1 VKTIP
6 IDTTHLTT
14 LVGGAIQA
22 ATQPD
27 GTQKTNKAGQ
37 PLFNVPIVV
46 VVEGGDADTLTVRV
60 PGPVAQIPPLTPIKL
75 VKLVGRP
82 WSMEGGR
89 SGVSFSADSIQP
101 VNTRSA

>member
-6 IDTTHLTT
+6 VDTTNLTT

-27 GTQKTNKAGQ
+27 GTQRTNRAGQ
-37 PLFNVPIVV
+37 PLFNVPVIVV
-46 VVEGGDADTLTVRV
+46 IDGGDADTLVVRV
-60 PGPVAQIPPLTPIKL
+60 PGPVAQIPPLAPVKL

-82 WSMEGGR
+82 WSMDGGR
-89 SGVSFSADSIQP
+89 SGVSFSAESVQP

>member
-6 IDTTHLTT
+6 VDTTNLTT

-27 GTQKTNKAGQ
+27 GTQRTNRDGQ
-37 PLFNVPIVV
+37 PLFNVPVV
-46 VVEGGDADTLTVRV
+46 VVIDGGDADTLVVRV
-60 PGPVAQIPPLTPIKL
+60 PGPVPQLPPLTPVKF

-82 WSMEGGR
+82 WSMDGGR
-89 SGVSFSADSIQP
+89 SGVSFSAESVQP

>member
-6 IDTTHLTT
+6 VDTTHLTT

-27 GTQKTNKAGQ
+27 GTQKTN
-37 PLFNVPIVV
+37 
-46 VVEGGDADTLTVRV
+46 EGGDADTLTVRV